1 MDKLVHLVIN
11 GEEVITTD
19 NHPFYVQGRG
29 FIEAGRLLVGDKLV
43 SVNGDDLLIEKY
55 KIEEFEISV
64 NVYNFQVENSHTY
77 LLEEIPYGFTIPNVK
92 LVIIEDDI
100 FLKAKVQM
108 ILGTVQ
114 IADLAIVLFQILGP
128 MIMLLRLSE
137 MLRIVQ
143 NQFGNKLQVQEV
155 VEMHRKL
162 LVVQIQTLLL
172 PQEW

>member
-1 MDKLVHLVIN
+1 
-11 GEEVITTD
+11 
-19 NHPFYVQGRG
+19 
-29 FIEAGRLLVGDKLV
+29 
-43 SVNGDDLLIEKY
+43 
-55 KIEEFEISV
+55 
-64 NVYNFQVENSHTY
+64 
-77 LLEEIPYGFTIPNVK
+77 
-92 LVIIEDDI
+92 
-100 FLKAKVQM
+100 M

-128 MIMLLRLSE
+128 MIMLLRLSK

-172 PQEW
+172 PQEMVDQLDLLLKDKTIV

>member
-1 MDKLVHLVIN
+1 MASQGYWKSGAVDSPPDTSTLTSKGYPTSGDPKTGTPATKPGAAWYYLQDQMRNSVI
-11 GEEVITTD
+11 D
-19 NHPFYVQGRG
+19 A
-29 FIEAGRLLVGDKLV
+29 AGMALASKV
-43 SVNGDDLLIEKY
+43 
-55 KIEEFEISV
+55 
-64 NVYNFQVENSHTY
+64 
-77 LLEEIPYGFTIPNVK
+77 
-92 LVIIEDDI
+92 
-100 FLKAKVQM
+100 LKAKVQM

-137 MLRIVQ
+137 MLRIVK

-172 PQEW
+172 PQEMVDQLDLLLKDKTIV

>member
-1 MDKLVHLVIN
+1 
-11 GEEVITTD
+11 
-19 NHPFYVQGRG
+19 
-29 FIEAGRLLVGDKLV
+29 
-43 SVNGDDLLIEKY
+43 
-55 KIEEFEISV
+55 
-64 NVYNFQVENSHTY
+64 
-77 LLEEIPYGFTIPNVK
+77 
-92 LVIIEDDI
+92 
-100 FLKAKVQM
+100 M

-172 PQEW
+172 PQEMVDQLDLLLKDKTIV

>member
-1 MDKLVHLVIN
+1 M
-11 GEEVITTD
+11 
-19 NHPFYVQGRG
+19 
-29 FIEAGRLLVGDKLV
+29 
-43 SVNGDDLLIEKY
+43 
-55 KIEEFEISV
+55 
-64 NVYNFQVENSHTY
+64 
-77 LLEEIPYGFTIPNVK
+77 LEEIPYGFTIPNVK

-128 MIMLLRLSE
+128 MIMLLRLSK

-172 PQEW
+172 PQEMVDQLDLLLKDKTIV

>member
-1 MDKLVHLVIN
+1 M
-11 GEEVITTD
+11 
-19 NHPFYVQGRG
+19 
-29 FIEAGRLLVGDKLV
+29 
-43 SVNGDDLLIEKY
+43 
-55 KIEEFEISV
+55 
-64 NVYNFQVENSHTY
+64 
-77 LLEEIPYGFTIPNVK
+77 LEEIPYGFTIPNVK

-172 PQEW
+172 PQEMVDQLDLLLKDKTIV

>member
-1 MDKLVHLVIN
+1 MACFVAGTLVL
-11 GEEVITTD
+11 TT
-19 NHPFYVQGRG
+19 
-29 FIEAGRLLVGDKLV
+29 AGLLA
-43 SVNGDDLLIEKY
+43 IEK
-55 KIEEFEISV
+55 INPGEGEG
-64 NVYNFQVENSHTY
+64 
-77 LLEEIPYGFTIPNVK
+77 P
-92 LVIIEDDI
+92 DDP
-100 FLKAKVQM
+100 
-108 ILGTVQ
+108 GTVQ

-172 PQEW
+172 PQEMVDQLDLLLKDKTIV

>member
-1 MDKLVHLVIN
+1 M
-11 GEEVITTD
+11 
-19 NHPFYVQGRG
+19 
-29 FIEAGRLLVGDKLV
+29 
-43 SVNGDDLLIEKY
+43 
-55 KIEEFEISV
+55 
-64 NVYNFQVENSHTY
+64 
-77 LLEEIPYGFTIPNVK
+77 
-92 LVIIEDDI
+92 
-100 FLKAKVQM
+100 KAKVQM

-172 PQEW
+172 PQEMVDQLDLLLKDKTIV

>member
-1 MDKLVHLVIN
+1 MALASKV
-11 GEEVITTD
+11 
-19 NHPFYVQGRG
+19 
-29 FIEAGRLLVGDKLV
+29 
-43 SVNGDDLLIEKY
+43 
-55 KIEEFEISV
+55 
-64 NVYNFQVENSHTY
+64 
-77 LLEEIPYGFTIPNVK
+77 
-92 LVIIEDDI
+92 
-100 FLKAKVQM
+100 LKAKVQM

-172 PQEW
+172 PQEMVDQLDLLLKDKTIV